1 MDYNSMKDRRVGAP
15 FIIGV
20 AGGSSSGKSTVC
32 EKIMENIR
40 DFQLGSKEAEKHILH
55 ISQECFYRDLSREE
69 SEKANRGEFNFDHPD
84 AFDMKLMEKCLKD
97 IIEGRRTK
105 IPKYD
110 CKTNARLREWTP
122 VDSIEIDVVLLEG
135 ILILYSPE
143 IRSMFNM
150 KMFVETDPDSRLAKR
165 MYKET
170 EELGRDLEQVLEHY
184 IAVVKPAYEDFCLP
198 TKKFADVIIPR
209 GADNKVAIELIS
221 RHITELL
228 VNPPLASRRESII
241 AGSMETRK
249 RHVSDSSAYSMYNAS
264 QRKDL
269 MDTLDRPH

>member
-1 MDYNSMKDRRVGAP
+1 MKMSMLLDSDGRKKGVPP

-20 AGGSSSGKSTVC
+20 AGGSSSGKSSVC
-32 EKIMENIR
+32 EKIMDNIR
-40 DFQLGSKEAEKHILH
+40 QFNLKGAEQQILS
-55 ISQECFYRDLSREE
+55 ISQESFYRDLTPKE
-69 SEKANRGEFNFDHPD
+69 SEKASRGEFNFDHPD

-97 IIEGRRTK
+97 IVEGRPTK

-110 CKTNARLREWTP
+110 LKTNSRLREYTP
-122 VDSIEIDVVLLEG
+122 VKSLEIDVILIEG
-135 ILILYSPE
+135 ILILYFPE
-143 IRSMFNM
+143 IRDMFNM

-170 EELGRDLEQVLEHY
+170 EELGRNLDQVLNHY
-184 IAVVKPAYEDFCLP
+184 IEVVKPAYEDFCLP

-228 VNPPLASRRESII
+228 MNPPEPSRRASII
-241 AGSMETRK
+241 SALEPRK
-249 RHVSDSSAYSMYNAS
+249 RHFSDTSNMYNAS
-264 QRKDL
+264 QRRDL
-269 MDTLDRPH
+269 MDVLDRPH